1 MAQNEA
7 KTKNN
12 KIASEISVFDKICQN
27 EKIMEDK

>member
-12 KIASEISVFDKICQN
+12 KIASEISVFDKIEFEN
-27 EKIMEDK
+27 LPE